1 MKKKFSIEVDCA
13 NCAAKMEAAAQKVE
27 GVRSAS
33 VSFMTQKL
41 AVDIEDDRFDAAM
54 AEIVKAC
61 KRVDSDFEIKM

>member
-61 KRVDSDFEIKM
+61 KRVDSDFEIEM